1 VFQISCSTM
10 ADPRSDCALLRH
22 LTSGRSGQSSHQE
35 RKFIDDELAGVKDVG
50 QRRVG
55 MNGTDTQDMYTK
67 CAVLRWQ
74 LWVQDTLSPEQRCT
88 ANQQLPE
95 KVLSFIA
102 QLLLERDQSSL
113 EAELCKKALANA
125 ENSAGASSDADPANS
140 LQQGTREDE
149 TRTSASPSRVE
160 MAALRASCAWA
171 SEQLGWLQLVES
183 HCSSE
188 LSSLRGHVEET
199 AEIQKTQQLQESEA
213 KTALMDAKRALEL
226 AHDEHIAQRCIID
239 ELHAACVEEKAKA
252 ELYESEHSCNQLN
265 TSAATCEPEREP
277 GATWPPKAEVET
289 THLVQNNAA
298 LEKEVAELH
307 KLCEQLANDLSRM
320 HQAHAESVAD
330 SLHAREE
337 RSALLRRLQQA
348 EVALET
354 QKQQLQHAE
363 IALETRKQQLQQVEE
378 ALETQKQHNA
388 RLNAM
393 LSVFSP
399 SEGRETPRGRQIG
412 RRHTAQNDNDATQS
426 LRQAWSTKASYKK
439 ATM

>member
-1 VFQISCSTM
+1 
-10 ADPRSDCALLRH
+10 
-22 LTSGRSGQSSHQE
+22 
-35 RKFIDDELAGVKDVG
+35 
-50 QRRVG
+50 
-55 MNGTDTQDMYTK
+55 
-67 CAVLRWQ
+67 
-74 LWVQDTLSPEQRCT
+74 
-88 ANQQLPE
+88 
-95 KVLSFIA
+95 
-102 QLLLERDQSSL
+102 
-113 EAELCKKALANA
+113 
-125 ENSAGASSDADPANS
+125 
-140 LQQGTREDE
+140 
-149 TRTSASPSRVE
+149 
-160 MAALRASCAWA
+160 
-171 SEQLGWLQLVES
+171 
-183 HCSSE
+183 
-188 LSSLRGHVEET
+188 
-199 AEIQKTQQLQESEA
+199 
-213 KTALMDAKRALEL
+213 
-226 AHDEHIAQRCIID
+226 
-239 ELHAACVEEKAKA
+239 
-252 ELYESEHSCNQLN
+252 
-265 TSAATCEPEREP
+265 
-277 GATWPPKAEVET
+277 
-289 THLVQNNAA
+289 VQNNAA